1 MEGKSMRPKKIA
13 YVVVLLLLLPVVAI
27 ASPYEASGTVIEVLD
42 GNTFAVRI
50 EKFDPRIKQDVER
63 VTLADLEVLDE
74 ATMIVES
81 IVESMN
87 ESIDESIDESI
98 NGSIDESMNGS
109 IDESMNGSID
119 ESMNGSIDE
128 SMNGSIDESMNESIY
143 EVPSAKDLAAAILL
157 NKTVWLDID
166 DGSEDGRNSEGELI
180 AVLYLSGL
188 DGRPVTSP
196 SFNRMLVDYKI
207 ARLNDSDANEFDPA
221 DWWPQENISIEYI
234 SAEEGSGVEE
244 DAGAKTTGLN
254 IDINPTK
261 PNVNVDISR
270 PNIAINPTK
279 PKVNVNLTGPKVNI
293 NPAKPS
299 INVNPSKPVIDVNPT
314 TTEPN
319 ATENETSEALSSET
333 VPGTSG
339 TAALPFAD
347 SDEPLVLSNSTVPI
361 TLINPTGSI
370 TLINSTGQVTLI
382 DPAKPVKVI
391 NSTEIPKMEDIND
404 WIQATILTDPQ
415 RAANLS
421 RDEPVT
427 NSTELVMVAKSND
440 TEASDI
446 FVEAAAEAV

>member
-1 MEGKSMRPKKIA
+1 MRPKKIA

-87 ESIDESIDESI
+87 E
-98 NGSIDESMNGS
+98 
-109 IDESMNGSID
+109 SID

>member
-1 MEGKSMRPKKIA
+1 MRPKKIA

-128 SMNGSIDESMNESIY
+128 SMN
-143 EVPSAKDLAAAILL
+143 DLAAAILL

-339 TAALPFAD
+339 AAALPFAD

-446 FVEAAAEAV
+446 FVEAAAEAI